1 MHQFLGGK
9 VVVVGKLSPGRF
21 THFGRATG
29 SEVECALLLTMSKR
43 SLSPVHLPPAKRPH
57 LSASSPSTSLH
68 ASQSTS
74 FETLYDELILYI
86 FTFLS
91 FVDLCALQATDR
103 NCARLSLDNQV
114 HSTFI
119 SGTPFLRGRIE
130 HSGYLLLLVVEEP
143 LPARVW
149 EAPLEGFQGFRRP

>member
-1 MHQFLGGK
+1 VGADTSWADSALG
-9 VVVVGKLSPGRF
+9 SHPGRF
-21 THFGRATG
+21 SDPVTTRST
-29 SEVECALLLTMSKR
+29 SALLFTMSKR

-68 ASQSTS
+68 ASQSTN

-91 FVDLCALQATDR
+91 YVDLCALQATDR

-119 SGTPFLRGRIE
+119 SGTPFSRGRIE
-130 HSGYLLLLVVEEP
+130 HSGYLLLVVEEP
-143 LPARVW
+143 LPTRVW